1 MSAATAGSVCLSEIL
16 IPFTQQLLWFP
27 GALNTIR
34 TIREPVLLINA
45 LQHNAVTTVLAL
57 FDARRV
63 GKNTEQKG

>member
-1 MSAATAGSVCLSEIL
+1 MSAATAGSVCLSEIH

-34 TIREPVLLINA
+34 TIRETVLLINA